1 MLYTHGDMVH
11 SLPKHCAVSL
21 GGTDTVPIQAAA
33 YFAHVEECNEKE
45 SEIQVSKIDGMQAKT
60 QAKTRQPYAF
70 TFQGHPEYAT
80 DIGIQTFT
88 NILKNMEDN
97 DKLEQELQS
106 VESDCVNLMKV
117 VGDAFGW
124 MDVDADADADAD
136 ANANAK
142 GWFYVRDIVHCNTY
156 ENIVNV
162 DWHWFQ
168 VDLPNK
174 LKDLFLYISEMHG
187 LEEIRKLKVRIEK

>member
-1 MLYTHGDMVH
+1 
-11 SLPKHCAVSL
+11 
-21 GGTDTVPIQAAA
+21 
-33 YFAHVEECNEKE
+33 
-45 SEIQVSKIDGMQAKT
+45 
-60 QAKTRQPYAF
+60 
-70 TFQGHPEYAT
+70 
-80 DIGIQTFT
+80 
-88 NILKNMEDN
+88 MEDN
-97 DKLEQELQS
+97 DKLEQEASMNARKDALESLQS

-124 MDVDADADADAD
+124 MDVDVDVDAK